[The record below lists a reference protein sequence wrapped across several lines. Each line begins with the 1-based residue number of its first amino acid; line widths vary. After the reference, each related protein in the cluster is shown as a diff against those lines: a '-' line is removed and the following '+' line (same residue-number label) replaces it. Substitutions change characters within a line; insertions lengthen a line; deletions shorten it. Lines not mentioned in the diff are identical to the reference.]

1 MSSAS
6 PFGLAFAPGLPAME
20 FKNFDCRLA
29 TVDRLSPN
37 SDKIFEHAK
46 RLEEGGLGA
55 LQLVTED

>member
-1 MSSAS
+1 
-6 PFGLAFAPGLPAME
+6 ME